1 MLKTGQTSLTRIGG
15 AVHKAAKK
23 NTWSLQD
30 AKARFSEVVRLAE
43 TQGPQH
49 VTRHGGEAVVVIRSE
64 DYAKLKGPKKSL
76 VDALVNPPFHDDSLD
91 FSRITGPARGTEK

>member
-1 MLKTGQTSLTRIGG
+1 MHKTAR
-15 AVHKAAKK
+15 K

-49 VTRHGGEAVVVIRSE
+49 VTRHGGEAVVVLSVKEYR
-64 DYAKLKGPKKSL
+64 KLMPPKKSL
-76 VDALVNPPFHDDSLD
+76 VEVLLACPVKGEDWDLSRDKSLPREID
-91 FSRITGPARGTEK
+91 F

>member
-1 MLKTGQTSLTRIGG
+1 
-15 AVHKAAKK
+15 VHKTARK

-49 VTRHGGEAVVVIRSE
+49 VTRHGGEAVVILSIDE
-64 DYAKLKGPKKSL
+64 YQKLKPQRKKNLVEVLLSCPVKGEDWDLSRDKSL
-76 VDALVNPPFHDDSLD
+76 PREIEF
-91 FSRITGPARGTEK
+91 

>member
-1 MLKTGQTSLTRIGG
+1 
-15 AVHKAAKK
+15 VHKVAKK

-49 VTRHGGEAVVVIRSE
+49 VTRHGDEAVVILSVDEYR
-64 DYAKLKGPKKSL
+64 KLKPQKKNLIEVLLSCPVKGEEWDLSRDKSL
-76 VDALVNPPFHDDSLD
+76 PREIEF
-91 FSRITGPARGTEK
+91 

>member
-1 MLKTGQTSLTRIGG
+1 MHKTT
-15 AVHKAAKK
+15 KK

-49 VTRHGGEAVVVIRSE
+49 VTRHGGEAVVIIRSA
-64 DYAKLKGPKKSL
+64 DFAKLAGAPNKSL
-76 VDALVNPPFHDDSLD
+76 VDVLVNAPFRTDDLD
-91 FSRITGPARGTEK
+91 FSRIKGPDRGTGK

>member
-1 MLKTGQTSLTRIGG
+1 M
-15 AVHKAAKK
+15 HKVAKK

-49 VTRHGGEAVVVIRSE
+49 VTRHGGEAVVVIRSA
-64 DYAKLKGPKKSL
+64 DYAKFAGTTKKSL
-76 VDALVNPPFHDDSLD
+76 VDVLVNAPFHSDELD
-91 FSRITGPARGTEK
+91 FSRITGPARGSEK

>member
-1 MLKTGQTSLTRIGG
+1 M
-15 AVHKAAKK
+15 HKAVKK

-49 VTRHGGEAVVVIRSE
+49 VTRHGGEAVVILSADEYRKLQPPRKGLLKVLQTCPVKGE
-64 DYAKLKGPKKSL
+64 DWALARDQSL
-76 VDALVNPPFHDDSLD
+76 PREIEF
-91 FSRITGPARGTEK
+91 

>member
-1 MLKTGQTSLTRIGG
+1 
-15 AVHKAAKK
+15 VHKVAKK

-49 VTRHGGEAVVVIRSE
+49 VTRHGGEAVVIIRSE
-64 DYAKLKGPKKSL
+64 EYAKLKGGAAKSL
-76 VDALVNPPFHDDSLD
+76 VDVLINAPFRSDDLD
-91 FSRITGPARGTEK
+91 FSRITGPARGSEK